1 MACTEVRNI
10 GMTGR
15 SNLLSRARRT
25 MLKLMLLS
33 HTLSELTSAI
43 QVDSEAAQA
52 NFEAVRRMC
61 CLASLPTELLACV
74 FDYVVSGDPSLTNP
88 SRWKAAVTLSH
99 VCRYFRDM
107 ALSRA
112 HLWVNISCS
121 GDMAASCLL
130 RSKDVPLDV
139 ELAVAF
145 EYADPDNL
153 SFERLFLGA
162 TSHSKRWRRLDVQF
176 LSNLDG
182 DGAVNRTPLSDPD
195 VRQTFRSPYV
205 PLLESLLIRNNKPAN
220 ALYTNYSEFAHWN
233 TPSLRHI
240 SAVHYFPLSLPNL
253 ENLTTLDITLILNQ
267 IDFAVVLKELSRM
280 RALEDFALKLDNCS
294 YPYVEPITIRNYKRT
309 DLPSVRRLR
318 IETELRKFDSGSSLL
333 KRSLFSSLFFP
344 GVIDLHVR
352 LCGELPKL
360 YPYSP
365 NDSNS
370 DTTLELAIE
379 VMDIFRNIEQFLRVE
394 RFHLELHALCDALP
408 NTAAWIGSQ

>member
-1 MACTEVRNI
+1 MVTAQS
-10 GMTGR
+10 TGH
-15 SNLLSRARRT
+15 LSVIQ
-25 MLKLMLLS
+25 
-33 HTLSELTSAI
+33 TS
-43 QVDSEAAQA
+43 
-52 NFEAVRRMC
+52 VRR
-61 CLASLPTELLACV
+61 SE
-74 FDYVVSGDPSLTNP
+74 
-88 SRWKAAVTLSH
+88 
-99 VCRYFRDM
+99 
-107 ALSRA
+107 
-112 HLWVNISCS
+112 
-121 GDMAASCLL
+121 
-130 RSKDVPLDV
+130 VPM
-139 ELAVAF
+139 F
-145 EYADPDNL
+145 
-153 SFERLFLGA
+153 
-162 TSHSKRWRRLDVQF
+162 
-176 LSNLDG
+176 
-182 DGAVNRTPLSDPD
+182 
-195 VRQTFRSPYV
+195 

-253 ENLTTLDITLILNQ
+253 ENLTTLDITLILKSNRFCRRAQ
-267 IDFAVVLKELSRM
+267 GTLKDESSR
-280 RALEDFALKLDNCS
+280 RTSALKLDNCS

-408 NTAAWIGSQ
+408 NTAAWIGSQQGRISLFVPLNMLPSAKHISLQSNRSIVMPARNESKPEMRPSTSHTRDNHNHRKIRHMGCQALDQKYPWEAEEARGNGRRFVSSSSWPRTTMNLKRGHTRKGKHVADI